1 MQQNQASL
9 SPASLI
15 RRLLIKEYLK
25 EKKEKKKEE
34 KKYIGGAVGIRLHL
48 DEYCVV
54 RKLAWLLWGK
64 FQFC

>member
-1 MQQNQASL
+1 
-9 SPASLI
+9 LI
-15 RRLLIKEYLK
+15 RRLPRKEYLKK
-25 EKKEKKKEE
+25 EKKEKKIEE

-48 DEYCVV
+48 DDYCVV